1 MRLSFAAVLLVLLAA
16 SASAHADTLATGS
29 VFNRDLAGVVCSHS
43 QSSASSLSLSCG
55 SLTPVSEGF
64 ASLTANV
71 GDTAGS
77 MHALVNSWEDFTHP
91 GFTTFASTSF
101 SLSVNGT
108 YMLTGGTGLGLV
120 TWTTDAF
127 RHGEGGGGNFG
138 PCTLNLAGVSEDCNM
153 NAGSASG
160 SFLVPY
166 NTPLQL
172 SFNTSFS
179 GAGIDGD
186 GVDSGMD
193 YSFGSL
199 IVTPE
204 PGTFTL
210 LSLGLLCIST
220 WKLFA
225 SPANLAQL
233 RLRFMR

>member
-1 MRLSFAAVLLVLLAA
+1 
-16 SASAHADTLATGS
+16 
-29 VFNRDLAGVVCSHS
+29 
-43 QSSASSLSLSCG
+43 
-55 SLTPVSEGF
+55 
-64 ASLTANV
+64 
-71 GDTAGS
+71 
-77 MHALVNSWEDFTHP
+77 
-91 GFTTFASTSF
+91 
-101 SLSVNGT
+101 
-108 YMLTGGTGLGLV
+108 
-120 TWTTDAF
+120 
-127 RHGEGGGGNFG
+127 
-138 PCTLNLAGVSEDCNM
+138 M

-172 SFNTSFS
+172 IFNTSFS
-179 GAGIDGD
+179 AAGIDFD

-193 YSFGSL
+193 YSFGALES
-199 IVTPE
+199 VPTPE